1 MHEALQVLLQE
12 GRAHARNGDAVA
24 VAELEHRVAVH
35 IRGDRRRQFL
45 HVLNVGEVVEL
56 DRVVLRIE
64 VVDRLRAFAGWN
76 TKVSLPAPPIE
87 TEGLD
92 GELVAG
98 GSKITTLSPTC
109 LTAKSSVEYSPT
121 K

>member
-1 MHEALQVLLQE
+1 MHEALYVLLQE

-24 VAELEHRVAVH
+24 VAELEHCAAVH
-35 IRGDRRRQFL
+35 IRGDRGRQLL
-45 HVLNVGEVVEL
+45 HVLNVGEMVKL

-64 VVDRLRAFAGWN
+64 SLTVCVPSPGWN
-76 TKVSLPAPPIE
+76 MKVSLPAPPIE